1 MLFYYLAPLQNDTI
15 VMSQCMQFT
24 FGDQRKVYL
33 LDECALPV
41 TEKDSVQE
49 GKMSI
54 LPRMKYGHANLHLIC
69 AQTNM
74 QTSLHITN

>member
-1 MLFYYLAPLQNDTI
+1 MLRAIHFWGPEKGLP
-15 VMSQCMQFT
+15 VRRVS
-24 FGDQRKVYL
+24 
-33 LDECALPV
+33 LPV

-69 AQTNM
+69 AQTNKRVG
-74 QTSLHITN
+74 I